1 MSVVISWV
9 VPLLGCFMGIARHTI
24 ATREVLA
31 VRSGQRL
38 GVRHAALYLE
48 WHCQGAPLQS
58 PKSLCAAGPQPTAV
72 RSHNSQLLWMGCVYN
87 LDPQLVCL
95 LHGCAWPP
103 LQHMDDI
110 LSISLRLT

>member
-1 MSVVISWV
+1 MSVVTAWV

-38 GVRHAALYLE
+38 GVRPAAFVWVGTGKELLYK
-48 WHCQGAPLQS
+48 S
-58 PKSLCAAGPQPTAV
+58 PKNVWAAGSQPTAV
-72 RSHNSQLLWMGCVYN
+72 CRYNSQLLWMGC
-87 LDPQLVCL
+87 LHDSDPQLVRL
-95 LHGCAWPP
+95 LHGCAWPA
-103 LQHMDDI
+103 LQHMDDL